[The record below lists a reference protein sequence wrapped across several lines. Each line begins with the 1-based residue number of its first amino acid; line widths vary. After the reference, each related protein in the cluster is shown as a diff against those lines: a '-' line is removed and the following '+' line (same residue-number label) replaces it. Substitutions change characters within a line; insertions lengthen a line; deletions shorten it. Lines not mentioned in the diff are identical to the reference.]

1 MDEVVITGIGFF
13 SALGNLAQTWQRMVQ
28 GESAIM
34 PRQPFLSLP
43 AYPLAMIEDRPH
55 CLDRLATKIITQ
67 ALHSSELT
75 PPLPELAIAIGS
87 SRGFQ
92 SHWEARISDQT
103 QEGLWLEHLPH
114 HLASLAAQI
123 TGATGMVTAMSA
135 ACTTGLHTLA
145 YGYDLIKFGHYDRVL
160 VGAVECPVTPLTLAT
175 FDQIGALATT
185 GCYPFDRDREG
196 LVLGEGGALFILES
210 LTAAQHRQAP
220 IYGRL
225 LGYGLTCDA
234 YHPTAPEPTGKMARH
249 GIKQCLQ
256 RSGLTPSHIDLIH
269 SHGTSTQLND
279 QLEFNLISDLFP
291 HRPPVI
297 ATKGYTGHTLGA
309 SGTISVAL
317 TLKMMEQKTVI
328 ANAGLTN
335 PAFDLNLP
343 MATENQP
350 LHHSLV
356 LGFGFG
362 GQNAAIAL
370 GL

>member
-1 MDEVVITGIGFF
+1 MDEVVITGIGFY
-13 SALGNLAQTWQRMVQ
+13 SALGDLAQTWQRMVQ
-28 GESAIM
+28 GESAIIS
-34 PRQPFLSLP
+34 RQPFPSLP
-43 AYPLAMIEDRPH
+43 AYPLALIEDQPH
-55 CLDRLATKIITQ
+55 CLDRLAKKIITQ
-67 ALHSSELT
+67 ALHSSELA

-92 SHWEARISDQT
+92 SHWEARINGQT
-103 QEGLWLEHLPH
+103 QGPWLENLPN
-114 HLASLAAQI
+114 HLAGLAAQL

-145 YGYDLIKFGHYDRVL
+145 YGYDLIKFGHHDRVL

-210 LTAAQHRQAP
+210 LTAAQRRQAP

-234 YHPTAPEPTGKMARH
+234 YHTTAPEPTGKMARH
-249 GIKQCLQ
+249 SIEQCLQ
-256 RSGLTPSHIDLIH
+256 RSRLTAAHIDLIH

-279 QLEFNLISDLFP
+279 QLEFNLISNLFP
-291 HRPPVI
+291 HRPLVI

-309 SGTISVAL
+309 SGAISVAL
-317 TLKMMEQKTVI
+317 TLKMMEQKTVV

-343 MATENQP
+343 MATNIQP
-350 LHHSLV
+350 LNYGLV